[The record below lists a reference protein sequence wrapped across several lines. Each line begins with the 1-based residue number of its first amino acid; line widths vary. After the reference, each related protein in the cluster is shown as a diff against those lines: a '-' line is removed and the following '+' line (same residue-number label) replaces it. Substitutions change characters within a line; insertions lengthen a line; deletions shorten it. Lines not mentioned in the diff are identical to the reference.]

1 MRKPRSK
8 SKKNHYF
15 TKDTEM
21 AIVEYARTE
30 DINLRTKLY
39 IEHIQPAF
47 NELVDKIV
55 YTYKF
60 TSLQNVDHHKEDCK
74 IWLTTIL
81 DKYNPD
87 RGTKAFSYFNVVIT
101 TIGNVHAFYSF
112 TIAVKAFIEIVFD
125 AMDS

>member
-21 AIVEYARTE
+21 AIVEYARTD

-60 TSLQNVDHHKEDCK
+60 TSLQNVDHQTARYGSPLFW
-74 IWLTTIL
+74 INTIQTVGQKPFL
-81 DKYNPD
+81 IF
-87 RGTKAFSYFNVVIT
+87 R
-101 TIGNVHAFYSF
+101 
-112 TIAVKAFIEIVFD
+112 
-125 AMDS
+125 